1 MTSGD
6 PAKPS
11 KQQRRERRR
20 QAARRRRGLR
30 RLGRAGAVAA
40 VLAVPAL
47 LVLEFTGGQEMA
59 EAEVTKTRLWRHYP
73 GDGTSHQHSAAT
85 LTIEG
90 LSETTLDRADGYER
104 SERLKGWVRRGR
116 ISGWP
121 YFQDIAKPGEIDR
134 QGRGQD
140 SDEEAIN
147 E

>member
-1 MTSGD
+1 MTSED
-6 PAKPS
+6 PAKLS

-20 QAARRRRGLR
+20 QAALRRRVLR
-30 RLGRAGAVAA
+30 RLGRAGVVAA
-40 VLAVPAL
+40 VIAVPAL
-47 LVLEFTGGQEMA
+47 LVLEFTGDQEMA

-104 SERLKGWVRRGR
+104 SQRVTVWVRRGR
-116 ISGWP
+116 ITGWP
-121 YFQDIAKPGEIDR
+121 YFQDIAKPGEIQR
-134 QGRGQD
+134 QGREQD
-140 SDEEAIN
+140 SDEEAIS